1 MSDDKL
7 VLGLE
12 VDGKQVCFV
21 YRPKCNLQKQRIKKV
36 FKSAKRLHDQDG
48 GIDQCMIQIS
58 DWIFSSSHGFNKG

>member
-12 VDGKQVCFV
+12 VGGKQLCFV
-21 YRPKCNLQKQRIKKV
+21 YRPESKVQKERIKKV
-36 FKSAKRLHDQDG
+36 FRSAKRLHDQDG
-48 GIDQCMIQIS
+48 GIDQCMIQIN